1 MRLCKDLVGHTCMA
15 PGMFLII
22 ILSPGSDA
30 PGLWA
35 AGSFQNCLPL
45 SIMDENASHLL
56 SVSGGSHVPHAE
68 VRSSHCGD
76 ASSLPHLPTPH
87 GHSGPSIF
95 PQYSL
100 GSFGLPW
107 CSKESACNAGDL
119 GSIPG
124 LGRSPGEGNGYPLQ
138 YSGEFHGQR
147 SLVDYSPRGR
157 KESDTTFTIHYSQL
171 MTFSFTHRATSGQ
184 LKAFHPPQFKVRGAQ
199 TQRWDFSH
207 LLWGLLPKPGA
218 PEDAKDAPC
227 ENQPASLEGFIFSPT
242 TNTNK

>member
-1 MRLCKDLVGHTCMA
+1 MRPHRRQPTRLPCPWDFPGKNTGVNNPPACRRPRFNSWVGNIHRRR
-15 PGMFLII
+15 
-22 ILSPGSDA
+22 D
-30 PGLWA
+30 
-35 AGSFQNCLPL
+35 
-45 SIMDENASHLL
+45 
-56 SVSGGSHVPHAE
+56 
-68 VRSSHCGD
+68 R
-76 ASSLPHLPTPH
+76 LPT
-87 GHSGPSIF
+87 SGFLGF
-95 PQYSL
+95 PC
-100 GSFGLPW
+100 GSAG
-107 CSKESACNAGDL
+107 KESACKAGDL

-227 ENQPASLEGFIFSPT
+227 ENQPASLEGFIFSP
-242 TNTNK
+242 KIGRAHV